1 VESAFPDLVGSV
13 PAAAA
18 VIVVVAMFLRFLR
31 EERKARDDLVR
42 HTNEVLDGM
51 RDTIRELSLEIREQT
66 ALLRDQLK
74 VRPSA
79 GR

>member
-1 VESAFPDLVGSV
+1 MDATVIPDLIGSV

-18 VIVVVAMFLRFLR
+18 VIVVVGMFLRFLR

-42 HTNEVLDGM
+42 HTNAVLDGM

-66 ALLRDQLK
+66 ALLRGQLE
-74 VRPSA
+74 R
-79 GR
+79 